1 MFRQRE
7 GDFQLNLSTRRLP
20 AERDCGQAFCKEG
33 SSKVISVG
41 YCIEE
46 AIRYT
51 HKKTGAPKILS
62 LGEFFF
68 VKGRTCRQT
77 VYSAVTSFG

>member
-1 MFRQRE
+1 MRKSPCF
-7 GDFQLNLSTRRLP
+7 FQWVGPS
-20 AERDCGQAFCKEG
+20 CGHHASYAFYK
-33 SSKVISVG
+33 
-41 YCIEE
+41 

-68 VKGRTCRQT
+68 VKGRTFGQT
-77 VYSAVTSFG
+77 GYSAVTSFG

>member
-1 MFRQRE
+1 M
-7 GDFQLNLSTRRLP
+7 GPS
-20 AERDCGQAFCKEG
+20 CGHHASYAFYK
-33 SSKVISVG
+33 
-41 YCIEE
+41 

-68 VKGRTCRQT
+68 VKGRIDDGLIPRDSCRNMATTQ
-77 VYSAVTSFG
+77 VPFLWAHACYINVA

>member
-1 MFRQRE
+1 MRIHVYRRVYL
-7 GDFQLNLSTRRLP
+7 FQWVGPS
-20 AERDCGQAFCKEG
+20 CGHHASYAFYK
-33 SSKVISVG
+33 
-41 YCIEE
+41 

-68 VKGRTCRQT
+68 VKGRTE
-77 VYSAVTSFG
+77 

>member
-1 MFRQRE
+1 MYRRVYL
-7 GDFQLNLSTRRLP
+7 FQWVGPS
-20 AERDCGQAFCKEG
+20 CGHHASYAFYK
-33 SSKVISVG
+33 
-41 YCIEE
+41 

-68 VKGRTCRQT
+68 VKGRTE
-77 VYSAVTSFG
+77 